1 MSGFNRIILMGN
13 LTRDP
18 ELRSTPQGTAVSDLR
33 LAVTTV
39 RGGRGPERKEETI
52 FIDCT
57 VWDKLAE
64 TCSEYLSKGRPVLV
78 EGRLVEDAWQDKET
92 GEKRSRF
99 KVMVQ
104 TLQFIGG
111 RGDGSSSSG
120 RFQASDSGRR
130 QAGGGP
136 ASSSGGGA
144 SGRGAAP
151 SRQAPDD
158 AFDAPPPSAADDIP
172 F

>member
-18 ELRSTPQGTAVSDLR
+18 ELRSTPQGTSVSDLR

-64 TCSEYLSKGRPVLV
+64 TCSEYLKKGRPVLV
-78 EGRLVEDAWQDKET
+78 EGRLVEDSWQDKET

-104 TLQFIGG
+104 TLQFIGNREGGG
-111 RGDGSSSSG
+111 RESGRFTASSESARRQSSPPTQQRSSGSSSS
-120 RFQASDSGRR
+120 R
-130 QAGGGP
+130 
-136 ASSSGGGA
+136 SSSGGY
-144 SGRGAAP
+144 
-151 SRQAPDD
+151 DD
-158 AFDAPPPSAADDIP
+158 AFDAPPPSPADDIP